1 MKTIRLLTILAL
13 ITSAAC
19 SADSNEPQQTYPTY
33 ETPDS
38 GRPDLGVEDQ
48 GGNTPTED
56 MGLPL
61 ADMGEAEQD
70 MPRVEPDMDMMRV
83 DLGTPGPD
91 DKTIRGRFESAGPV
105 QTCGSV
111 VSWTSPDG
119 FLLRPRMNV
128 CGDDANALGDT
139 ILANLNA
146 AAEKGSRVMLVISQ
160 GIELPASWLDECES
174 FAIESGRFTGK
185 TCAPW
190 DSKYQGLLRE
200 ALVETIGPKVKG
212 HEALA
217 GVYFTISSMTNGAEM
232 HLRIDRE
239 SIANYPGDD
248 VMRRAYIDVMGIF
261 QEAFEVPVVFEA
273 GHCLWM
279 NNEDCQTP
287 LELYKATREKY
298 GVESTGVAMWN
309 CSERFF
315 VSDKSP
321 EFGAREIFE
330 IASADGASIGCQTV
344 GAFEQACRF
353 TSEETANYGTSP
365 SGPGSSDCP
374 DSTAADVEA
383 ACVDTVNWFIGKE
396 SKNEKSPVINGTWGE
411 FWSRDLQ
418 RSGAYQQ
425 SSKCKATI
433 DMLEPR
439 ASRSP

>member
-200 ALVETIGPKVKG
+200 ALQLHTCSTKSFGCTFILREQSGHTIETG
-212 HEALA
+212 
-217 GVYFTISSMTNGAEM
+217 SSS
-232 HLRIDRE
+232 L
-239 SIANYPGDD
+239 
-248 VMRRAYIDVMGIF
+248 
-261 QEAFEVPVVFEA
+261 
-273 GHCLWM
+273 C
-279 NNEDCQTP
+279 
-287 LELYKATREKY
+287 
-298 GVESTGVAMWN
+298 
-309 CSERFF
+309 
-315 VSDKSP
+315 
-321 EFGAREIFE
+321 
-330 IASADGASIGCQTV
+330 ADGLQPPAV
-344 GAFEQACRF
+344 
-353 TSEETANYGTSP
+353 
-365 SGPGSSDCP
+365 
-374 DSTAADVEA
+374 
-383 ACVDTVNWFIGKE
+383 
-396 SKNEKSPVINGTWGE
+396 TWTMHRHGMGMV
-411 FWSRDLQ
+411 RV
-418 RSGAYQQ
+418 
-425 SSKCKATI
+425 T
-433 DMLEPR
+433 
-439 ASRSP
+439 